1 MTTLF
6 QTKMSRFATCGQINL
21 WCKQAI
27 TGVIENTEHIPDDAL
42 TFLST
47 GNLYQDENNE
57 VPTRVSH
64 VQQIYPGKPWQVEE
78 KHKITENLKLLSGGS
93 RGILSE

>member
-57 VPTRVSH
+57 VPARGSH
-64 VQQIYPGKPWQVEE
+64 VQQIYPGKPWQAG
-78 KHKITENLKLLSGGS
+78 EN
-93 RGILSE
+93 

>member
-64 VQQIYPGKPWQVEE
+64 VQQIYPGKPRQAG
-78 KHKITENLKLLSGGS
+78 EN
-93 RGILSE
+93 